1 MPGGIAARSRVFIT
15 TYKGVGVTSDF
26 ALQLLGNSL
35 WTALLLAGPILLL
48 TLVVGLAVSV
58 LQAVTQIQEMSLTF
72 IPKMLAMFGAFL
84 ILGPWMMRRLVEF
97 ATVLISNI
105 PYYF

>member
-1 MPGGIAARSRVFIT
+1 M
-15 TYKGVGVTSDF
+15 TSDF
-26 ALQLLGNSL
+26 ALQLLGNAL

-48 TLVVGLAVSV
+48 TLLVGLGISV

-84 ILGPWMMRRLVEF
+84 LLGPWMMRKLLEF